1 MRPQKKTHRHKGSK
15 KSGLGKGWCGK
26 FEKKIDEHINGCGI
40 LAYRVPRFPLFP
52 PSTLPLDNN
61 NSFIWIFPS
70 CGKKKWVLQCLP
82 EHVLLCTGSTRAVQ
96 SLFKIVYNEKYS
108 ELVVLYS
115 LGVWRRVCLRGKH
128 FSLVNLDKYYRFY

>member
-1 MRPQKKTHRHKGSK
+1 MGKESLEWAKKEGEGSK
-15 KSGLGKGWCGK
+15 RGVKKVKS
-26 FEKKIDEHINGCGI
+26 
-40 LAYRVPRFPLFP
+40 RTQR
-52 PSTLPLDNN
+52 
-61 NSFIWIFPS
+61 
-70 CGKKKWVLQCLP
+70 LP

-128 FSLVNLDKYYRFY
+128 FILINLDKYYRFY